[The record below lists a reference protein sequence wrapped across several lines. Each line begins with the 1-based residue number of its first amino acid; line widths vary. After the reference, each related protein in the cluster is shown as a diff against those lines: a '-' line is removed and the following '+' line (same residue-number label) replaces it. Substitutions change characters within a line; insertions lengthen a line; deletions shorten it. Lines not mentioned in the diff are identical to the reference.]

1 MARFSVYLFK
11 AILALVIPMTFFL
24 LFWWSSLFFT
34 GNEKTIEI
42 FAFVGIGLGL
52 LIDVFIG
59 IFWKRSVYALPKRL
73 IVIVY
78 LFYCFGMLGFFMGVP
93 LFHPILG
100 ALAGYFWAERIIYL
114 KTFGGTIKAEIR
126 TVSVFTAAMMGLISA
141 LSATFALLDK
151 YTANNIEGM
160 FNLSFDI
167 SMPVLIISILVGGIF
182 LILLQYWLTR
192 LIMRRTLKP
201 YLQNI

>member
-11 AILALVIPMTFFL
+11 AIFALVIPMTFFL

-42 FAFVGIGLGL
+42 LAFVGIGLGL

-59 IFWKRSVYALPKRL
+59 FFWKRSVYTLPKRL

-93 LFHPILG
+93 VFHPFLG
-100 ALAGYFWAERIIYL
+100 ALAGYFWAKRIIYK

-126 TVSVFTAAMMGLISA
+126 KVSVFTAAMMGLISA

-167 SMPVLIISILVGGIF
+167 CMPVFIISILAGGIF
-182 LILLQYWLTR
+182 LVIFQYWFTR
-192 LIMRRTLKP
+192 LIMRKTLKA